1 MSQHRCRYPMLALL
15 AAAGLWPAINVSADV
30 EVVTTIQPI
39 HSLIAGVTKGVN
51 EPYQLV
57 RGRQSPHGY
66 ELSTTDA
73 RNLYG
78 ADVVFAS
85 GENIESFLLRAQRN
99 MDEDTR
105 VVWLEEVD
113 GMTLYE
119 ARRGG
124 SWAGH
129 EHDHGDGEPGEHDAN
144 RQEEEHDHHGESDH
158 DDHDDHGD
166 HEDNADGDG
175 DIDERRLD
183 GHIWL
188 DPRNAQ
194 VITEHAADLLA
205 ELDPGNAE
213 HYRANAEDQV
223 ERLAALE
230 EEITERLA
238 PVRDRPYLV
247 FHDAYQ
253 AFERRFGLNA
263 VGSIS
268 VEPDRPPGARRI
280 DDLRSR
286 IADEGIVCVFAE
298 PQFEPKVV
306 RTVREG
312 TDTRTGELDPLGTEF
327 EPGPD
332 AYFQLMRDL
341 TASLQECLTE

>member
-1 MSQHRCRYPMLALL
+1 MSPYRRLYPMLALL
-15 AAAGLWPAINVSADV
+15 AAAGLWPAVNVSADV

-73 RNLYG
+73 RHLYS

-105 VVWLEEVD
+105 VVWFEEVE
-113 GMTLYE
+113 GMRLYE

-124 SWAGH
+124 SWAGD
-129 EHDHGDGEPGEHDAN
+129 EHDHGHGGEGDHGSG
-144 RQEEEHDHHGESDH
+144 DHHGEH
-158 DDHDDHGD
+158 DDHDDHAEDD
-166 HEDNADGDG
+166 HADNADGHG

-194 VITEHAADLLA
+194 VITEHTADLLA

-213 HYRANAEDQV
+213 RYRANAEDQV

-230 EEITERLA
+230 EEIAERLD
-238 PVRDRPYLV
+238 PVRDRPYFV

-263 VGSIS
+263 AGSIS

-332 AYFQLMRDL
+332 AYFELMRDL
-341 TASLQECLTE
+341 TASLEDCLTG